1 MSDMLEQAVIDAA
14 ALKEVALKNAEE
26 AVIEKYSREIKE
38 AVDQL
43 LEQDD
48 VLDMGLG
55 LEEPA
60 DEESL
65 DMADNLPL
73 AATDGEDLCP
83 CPDADEAGEPETVE
97 IDFTELGPL
106 SNQMEDLGT
115 QSHAAAAE
123 EVFAA
128 APPAPMAEEIDFD
141 LGELKELV
149 EDLTVDVKPVPT
161 GWGNNGV
168 PNSEL
173 EEMEDQALAN
183 AQDTEVKEELE
194 ELKKTLEELEESKN
208 NLQKRLDNSN
218 SGIEDLQE
226 AVEFLKNKL
235 NETNLVS
242 AKLLFKNK
250 ALMNPSL
257 NERQKNKIVEALSN
271 ASSVEETKTI
281 YEALQSGVSTS
292 NDDKKHAESLSEAV
306 NKVSSTMVLT
316 RNEKVE
322 KREDSTLGRWKTLAG
337 LNKI

>member
-1 MSDMLEQAVIDAA
+1 
-14 ALKEVALKNAEE
+14 
-26 AVIEKYSREIKE
+26 
-38 AVDQL
+38 
-43 LEQDD
+43 
-48 VLDMGLG
+48 
-55 LEEPA
+55 
-60 DEESL
+60 
-65 DMADNLPL
+65 
-73 AATDGEDLCP
+73 
-83 CPDADEAGEPETVE
+83 
-97 IDFTELGPL
+97 
-106 SNQMEDLGT
+106 
-115 QSHAAAAE
+115 
-123 EVFAA
+123 
-128 APPAPMAEEIDFD
+128 MAEEIDFD

-208 NLQKRLDNSN
+208 SLQKRLDNSN

-235 NETNLVS
+235 NETNLVN

-292 NDDKKHAESLSEAV
+292 NDDKKHAE
-306 NKVSSTMVLT
+306 
-316 RNEKVE
+316 
-322 KREDSTLGRWKTLAG
+322 
-337 LNKI
+337 

>member
-1 MSDMLEQAVIDAA
+1 MSEMLEQAVIDAS

-38 AVDQL
+38 AVGQL
-43 LEQDD
+43 LEQDE
-48 VLDMGLG
+48 MGLG
-55 LEEPA
+55 LEEEA
-60 DEESL
+60 LGDEETPEIVG
-65 DMADNLPL
+65 DLPL
-73 AATDGEDLCP
+73 AATDGEELCG
-83 CPDADEAGEPETVE
+83 CPDTDETGEPDTITV
-97 IDFTELGPL
+97 DFTKL
-106 SNQMEDLGT
+106 DK
-115 QSHAAAAE
+115 QSPDIGSQTHAAAAE
-123 EVFAA
+123 EVLAGT
-128 APPAPMAEEIDFD
+128 PPAPMAEEIDFD
-141 LGELKELV
+141 LGDLKELV
-149 EDLTVDVKPVPT
+149 EDLTVDIKPVPA

-168 PNSEL
+168 PNSTL
-173 EEMEDQALAN
+173 EEMEEQALAA

-208 NLQKRLDNSN
+208 NLQNKLDNSSN
-218 SGIEDLQE
+218 NIEDLHE

-235 NETNLVS
+235 NETNLVN

-271 ASSVEETKTI
+271 ANSVEETRTI
-281 YEALQSGVSTS
+281 YEALQGTVSTS
-292 NDDKKHAESLSEAV
+292 NDDKRPAESLSEAV
-306 NKVSSTMVLT
+306 NKVSSTMVLA